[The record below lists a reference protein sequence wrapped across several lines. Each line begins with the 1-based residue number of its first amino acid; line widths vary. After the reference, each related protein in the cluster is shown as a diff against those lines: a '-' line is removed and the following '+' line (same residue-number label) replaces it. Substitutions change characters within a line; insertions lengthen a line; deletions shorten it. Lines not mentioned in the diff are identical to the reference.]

1 MSNDIKIKEIT
12 NTLNSNE
19 FVFLCQII
27 KKENTDSILASLSES
42 LIKQYFQILINSKNI
57 YLYICKKN
65 NKDVGYVIFSRKP
78 SFLIDEFKQLKYSI
92 AMNLIINFEI
102 KAILNI
108 LLSLFKLD
116 LIFLSKTK
124 KNFINSNFNLNLLAI
139 ERKFQSQ
146 GIGKRFINKVIENL
160 REKDNFNLIT
170 VETNNERTADFYE
183 KKLDFYYVGKKIR
196 LFKNLKIFKKDL
208 K

>member
-1 MSNDIKIKEIT
+1 M
-12 NTLNSNE
+12 
-19 FVFLCQII
+19 
-27 KKENTDSILASLSES
+27 
-42 LIKQYFQILINSKNI
+42 
-57 YLYICKKN
+57 
-65 NKDVGYVIFSRKP
+65 
-78 SFLIDEFKQLKYSI
+78 
-92 AMNLIINFEI
+92 
-102 KAILNI
+102 
-108 LLSLFKLD
+108 LSLFKLD

-124 KNFINSNFNLNLLAI
+124 KNFIDSNFNLNLLAI

-160 REKDNFNLIT
+160 REKDDFNLIT